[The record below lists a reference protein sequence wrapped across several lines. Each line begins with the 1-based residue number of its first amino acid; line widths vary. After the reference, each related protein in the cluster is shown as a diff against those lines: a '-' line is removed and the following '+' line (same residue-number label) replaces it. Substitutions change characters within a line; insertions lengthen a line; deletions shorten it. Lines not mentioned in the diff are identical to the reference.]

1 MMSVAPLPF
10 SLGATLLSFCLSVD
24 ISNGEL
30 LRFLSLEIL
39 EVQLDFAHVLLHI
52 TRRDDH
58 LGTLYHLLLVIHAVE

>member
-10 SLGATLLSFCLSVD
+10 SLGATHLSFCLSVD

>member
-30 LRFLSLEIL
+30 LRFLPLEIL
-39 EVQLDFAHVLLHI
+39 EVQLDFPHVLLHI

>member
-52 TRRDDH
+52 TRRMII
-58 LGTLYHLLLVIHAVE
+58 LVHCITFFS